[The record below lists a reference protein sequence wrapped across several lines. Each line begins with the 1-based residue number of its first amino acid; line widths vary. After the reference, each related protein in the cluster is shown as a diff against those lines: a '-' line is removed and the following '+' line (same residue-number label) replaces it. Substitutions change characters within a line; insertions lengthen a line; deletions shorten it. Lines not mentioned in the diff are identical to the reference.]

1 MNYYL
6 TNIIC
11 IHVEPERQNKG
22 RQRSWVLLSQLS
34 GGRLFEIQMQ
44 TRKWKRK
51 QQPLSNQNRCHQDQ
65 CTHILT
71 NYKTNKVPKKLSYQV
86 FQIMEQ
92 CKPYLSGYK
101 SDLCLGKQINRKE
114 KENKQTLSSV
124 LRAWK
129 QNSAKLRKIS
139 NYHQISL

>member
-1 MNYYL
+1 M
-6 TNIIC
+6 
-11 IHVEPERQNKG
+11 
-22 RQRSWVLLSQLS
+22 LLSQLS
-34 GGRLFEIQMQ
+34 GGHLFEIQMQ

-51 QQPLSNQNRCHQDQ
+51 QQPLSNQNRCHQVQ

-101 SDLCLGKQINRKE
+101 SDLCLGKQINKKRKRKKADTFKCFE
-114 KENKQTLSSV
+114 GMEAKLCKTQKNLKLSSNFSMNQSREV
-124 LRAWK
+124 H
-129 QNSAKLRKIS
+129 
-139 NYHQISL
+139 NYTFL